1 MRDPFTDQMLD
12 AGSGATAC
20 RYRTGPRLPGPAEQ
34 SGGVGAETAMVS
46 GQVEL
51 RHHLPADWKVKSLG
65 VTDIGSGTDELT
77 VYLAA
82 RYHVTI
88 KEVINLATTS
98 GARQWLG
105 GAYPD
110 ANAEGAGI
118 RGPHAARSQFPTL
131 GQEKTPRLPGP
142 RRSW

>member
-1 MRDPFTDQMLD
+1 
-12 AGSGATAC
+12 
-20 RYRTGPRLPGPAEQ
+20 
-34 SGGVGAETAMVS
+34 
-46 GQVEL
+46 
-51 RHHLPADWKVKSLG
+51 

-82 RYHVTI
+82 RYHLTI
-88 KEVINLATTS
+88 KEVSRVAVGAGTTFVAALQPGRIACGMTTRPTAGAIQTQGIGTSVINLATTS

-118 RGPHAARSQFPTL
+118 RGPHAARSQFPIL